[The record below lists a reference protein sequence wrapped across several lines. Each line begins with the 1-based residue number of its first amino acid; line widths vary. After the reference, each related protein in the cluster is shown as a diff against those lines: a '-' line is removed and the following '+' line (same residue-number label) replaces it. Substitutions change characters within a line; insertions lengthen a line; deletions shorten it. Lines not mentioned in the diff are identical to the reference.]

1 MITTSAYCLV
11 IASLAAQ
18 IVGIFI
24 KSKMKLNIFLNIAAI
39 VALLSEIIRR
49 SILIKYVAI
58 TNTYEALILYSLL
71 IILATTIYQGT
82 STNYFSKYIAFIG
95 TIIAFI
101 TLSLSSTPL
110 ADNNINPPIPALRS
124 NWLLAHVAL
133 SFIGESFLA
142 VGFAAA
148 IFYLT
153 VKDEEK
159 KVYIEKI
166 IKNSI
171 SVGYPIFTIG
181 ALLFGAL
188 WAKNAWGRYWG
199 WDPKETFALITF
211 LVYTLYLHLRIITK
225 TKIKTTVI
233 ISVFGFLLTIFTF
246 LGVNFLLP
254 GLHSY

>member
-1 MITTSAYCLV
+1 MIVTTAYCLI
-11 IASLAAQ
+11 IASLAAH

-24 KSKMKLNIFLNIAAI
+24 KTKMKLNIFLNIAVI
-39 VALLSEIIRR
+39 ISLLFELIRR
-49 SILIKYVAI
+49 SILIKYLAI

-71 IILATTIYQGT
+71 IVVAVTIYQGA
-82 STNYFSKYIAFIG
+82 SKNDFSRYIAFIG
-95 TIIAFI
+95 TIVAFL
-101 TLSLSSTPL
+101 TLSLSSSPL
-110 ADNNINPPIPALRS
+110 ADKSIVLPIPALRS

-133 SFIGESFLA
+133 SFIGESFFA
-142 VGFAAA
+142 VGFGAA

-153 VKDEEK
+153 IKDEDK

-166 IKNSI
+166 IRNSI

-181 ALLFGAL
+181 ALLFGAI
-188 WAKNAWGRYWG
+188 WAKSAWGRFWG

-211 LVYTLYLHLRIITK
+211 LVYTLYLHLRTITK

>member
-1 MITTSAYCLV
+1 MILTSAYCLI
-11 IASLAAQ
+11 IASLASQ
-18 IVGIFI
+18 IVDIFI
-24 KSKMKLNIFLNIAAI
+24 KFKIKLSVFLNIAAI
-39 VALLSEIIRR
+39 VTLLLELIRR
-49 SILIKYVAI
+49 SILIKYIAI
-58 TNTYEALILYSLL
+58 TNTYEALIFYSLS
-71 IILATTIYQGT
+71 IILATTIYQAT
-82 STNYFSKYIAFIG
+82 SKKDFSRYITFIG

-110 ADNNINPPIPALRS
+110 ADNSITPPIPALRS

-148 IFYLT
+148 IFYLAT
-153 VKDEEK
+153 KDEEK

-181 ALLFGAL
+181 ALLFGAI

-211 LVYTLYLHLRIITK
+211 LVYTLYLHLRIIAK

-246 LGVNFLLP
+246 LGVNLLLP